1 VDREELARSNG
12 YPDEVLSQLLEFER
26 AVREEDLTGTV
37 LKTLYERGAPIYNVG
52 FQLPPSLR
60 FVEFLRCLVS
70 DGLAV
75 SWELWDATVETPGG
89 PHVVHGRSTEVWR
102 RQDDGTWKMAY
113 DHASIAVE
121 LELAVQATADVVGMG
136 GKRPAAAMN

>member
-1 VDREELARSNG
+1 MEREELARANG
-12 YPDEVLSQLLEFER
+12 YPDDILGQLLEFER
-26 AVREEDLTGTV
+26 AVREEDLTGAV

-52 FQLPPSLR
+52 FRLPTSLS
-60 FVEFLRCLVS
+60 FSEFLRCLVS
-70 DGLAV
+70 GDLAV
-75 SWELWDATVETPGG
+75 SWELWDATVDTPDG

-121 LELAVQATADVVGMG
+121 LELAVQATADVIGMG
-136 GKRPAAAMN
+136 GTRPAAAMS

>member
-1 VDREELARSNG
+1 VERQELARTNG
-12 YPDEVLSQLLEFER
+12 YPDEILSQLLEFER
-26 AVREEDLTGTV
+26 AVREEDLTGAV

-52 FQLPPSLR
+52 FRLPTSLR
-60 FVEFLRCLVS
+60 FVEFLQCLVS

-75 SWELWDATVETPGG
+75 SWELWDATVETSDGD
-89 PHVVHGRSTEVWR
+89 HVVHGRSTEVWR

-121 LELAVQATADVVGMG
+121 LELALQATADVVGMG
-136 GKRPAAAMN
+136 GTRPAAAVG